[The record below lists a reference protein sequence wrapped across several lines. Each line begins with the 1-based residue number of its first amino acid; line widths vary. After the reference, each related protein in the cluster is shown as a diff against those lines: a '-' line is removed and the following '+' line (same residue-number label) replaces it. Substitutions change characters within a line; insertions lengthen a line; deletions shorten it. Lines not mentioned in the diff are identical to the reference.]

1 MEQMAELEKLAAGRD
16 PGGRGKR
23 VVVFVRPLSVHLCI
37 HSSIYPDTHT
47 HTLFVQ
53 GQAHSWLDFQLKMF
67 MEMAQ
72 MLRPYVQLIAAKR
85 SQSNQSCFEAH

>member
-47 HTLFVQ
+47 HTLCSRSGTLMVGFSIKNVH
-53 GQAHSWLDFQLKMF
+53 GNGSDVATV
-67 MEMAQ
+67 
-72 MLRPYVQLIAAKR
+72 RAAYCCEKKPI
-85 SQSNQSCFEAH
+85 QPVVL